1 MLMIATLLAL
11 REVLTK
17 INLIDILEKK
27 TLLSKNIIENIIKLL
42 DEGCTIP
49 FIARYRKEF
58 TNSATDEQ
66 LRDFEEI
73 FEYSKKLL
81 NKKEDIKNLLKERN
95 FLNENIEK
103 SLDEATSLQAL
114 EDIYSPFKDKK
125 SSRTSNAIENGLEP
139 LANIIQSMRYSKLE
153 CEQKAKQFLNKNIK
167 TTQDAISGA
176 KDIIAQRYADD
187 FRSKDIVRNLINNW
201 GILEVTAAKEF
212 DKSGLYAS
220 FANTSE
226 KIKYIKPHRV
236 LAILRAVN
244 EKQLNIKVEIDENY
258 ILENIKKY
266 KIKPDAQDSKELVF
280 EGFKDGLKRLLLPTL
295 KREAITNLKE
305 KASKEAIELFGKNL
319 KELLL
324 TAPLLNQVILG
335 VDPGYKSGCKLAV
348 INEDGQFLDSSVIYP
363 TKPKED
369 LINSSKI
376 VLDLIN
382 RYKITSIAIGNGTAS
397 KETATFIDNLIKENR
412 LDVNYAVVSE
422 IGASVYSASKIASLE
437 YPNLDVTIKGAIS
450 IAQRLRDPMAAL
462 VKIDPKSLGIG
473 QYQHDVNQKELEKK
487 LENITI
493 DLVNKVG
500 VDLNSASYKL
510 LSFVSGISEKL
521 ALNIIE
527 HREKIKK
534 FSSKKELLNVKGIGA
549 KVYEQCVGFL
559 RIKDG
564 LSILDNTSIHPE
576 DYEIALKLQ
585 KNYDINDIKEFED
598 IAKSLNISTI
608 KLKDIVKELLN
619 PGLDVRF
626 EFNSVKFSND
636 ILDINDLKEGFIL
649 SGVVRNITDF
659 GAFVD
664 IGIKNDALLHI
675 SQISQKRVSHPSD
688 VLSINQ
694 NLENLKVIAVDL
706 EKQRVSLS
714 LKWIDFC

>member
-1 MLMIATLLAL
+1 MIATLLAL

-608 KLKDIVKELLN
+608 KLKDIIKELLN

-626 EFNSVKFSND
+626 EFSSVKFSND

-675 SQISQKRVSHPSD
+675 SQISEKRVSHPSD

-714 LKWIDFC
+714 LK

>member
-1 MLMIATLLAL
+1 M
-11 REVLTK
+11 
-17 INLIDILEKK
+17 NLIDILEKK

-125 SSRTSNAIENGLEP
+125 SSRTSNAIENDLEP

-280 EGFKDGLKRLLLPTL
+280 DAYKDGLKRLLLPTL

-382 RYKITSIAIGNGTAS
+382 KYKITSIAIGNGTAS

-534 FSSKKELLNVKGIGA
+534 FSSKKELLNVKGVGA

-608 KLKDIVKELLN
+608 KLKDIIKELLN

-675 SQISQKRVSHPSD
+675 SQISEKRVSHPSD

-714 LKWIDFC
+714 LK

>member
-1 MLMIATLLAL
+1 M
-11 REVLTK
+11 TK

-201 GILEVTAAKEF
+201 GILEVTATKEF

-266 KIKPDAQDSKELVF
+266 KIKPDAHDSKELVF

-510 LSFVSGISEKL
+510 LSFVSGISEKM

-608 KLKDIVKELLN
+608 KLKDIIKELLN

-714 LKWIDFC
+714 LK

>member
-1 MLMIATLLAL
+1 M
-11 REVLTK
+11 TK

-103 SLDEATSLQAL
+103 SLDEATTLQAL

-201 GILEVTAAKEF
+201 GILEVTATKEF
-212 DKSGLYAS
+212 DKNGLYAS
-220 FANTSE
+220 FANSGE

-280 EGFKDGLKRLLLPTL
+280 DAYKDGLKRLLLPSL

-397 KETATFIDNLIKENR
+397 KETATFIDKIIKENR

-608 KLKDIVKELLN
+608 KLKDIIKELLN

-675 SQISQKRVSHPSD
+675 SQISEKRVSHPSD

-714 LKWIDFC
+714 LK

>member
-1 MLMIATLLAL
+1 MIATLLAL

-608 KLKDIVKELLN
+608 KLKDIIKELLN

-626 EFNSVKFSND
+626 EFSSVKFSND

-649 SGVVRNITDF
+649 NGIVRNITDF

-664 IGIKNDALLHI
+664 IGLKNDALLHI

-714 LKWIDFC
+714 LK